1 MCRGVQP
8 DTWLSLV
15 NLLGPFARNALS
27 IHHQDARFLD
37 AANVPRKC
45 AALWTAPFQ
54 TSWAWNCAT
63 DRAEWAARRAHIGR
77 RTPYKETLASPKKCR
92 LLLRS
97 IYNVSR
103 WVSTAPPLR
112 SAALVWRYKLIVTFL
127 VLQQVQL
134 KSTCDFLRARQ
145 LLFSHH
151 VSKRCDDN

>member
-15 NLLGPFARNALS
+15 NLLGPFARNARS
-27 IHHQDARFLD
+27 IHHQDARILD

-45 AALWTAPFQ
+45 AALW

-103 WVSTAPPLR
+103 WVSVAALWALPL
-112 SAALVWRYKLIVTFL
+112 SAAGLVWRYKLIVTFL

-134 KSTCDFLRARQ
+134 KSTCDFLRARASTFVQ
-145 LLFSHH
+145 SSRVKTLWW
-151 VSKRCDDN
+151 